1 MMIIDYPWFFVLFC
15 FLLGAAYAAVLY
27 FVGPASFT
35 RRLRWVLA
43 VLRFLAVSAIA
54 FLLLA
59 PLSKQNVTER
69 QLPQVV
75 LLRDVSQSVVLGADS
90 SFSFNELA
98 KGLESRCRVTIDSFG
113 TAGYTDIGDVLDRY
127 RGDDA
132 AAIVLAS
139 DGIHNRGANPTTVA
153 EKLSFPIYCVALGDT
168 TPQRDAALTNLRCN
182 RIAMLG
188 NSFPVEFTVA
198 ATLLKGHEARLT
210 VADARGKQLQAQT
223 VRYDDDNFSL
233 SLTINLMAT
242 DPGLQRFTLHLG
254 AVDDEV
260 SLSNNMLSFYV
271 DVIDTRQRVAIF
283 ANAPHPDLAALKRAL
298 ESNPNYEAEIVLA
311 DEVERGKWKS
321 GDDLSLAILHNLPS
335 QRHPSVA
342 FAKELPQL
350 YIIGLQTDLA
360 RFNAL
365 HTGLEIVSKAA
376 RTNEVT
382 AIYQPGFSLFSLDA
396 DDADA
401 IASLPPLSAPFGEAR
416 ISPDLQT
423 LFGARLGSI
432 DTRQPLVAAT
442 AQGDHRRAFIWGEGL
457 WRWRLADY
465 QTHQSHQHV
474 DRMVAQ
480 LITFTSLQTNR
491 DRLQVEA
498 ERSYAA
504 GNPIVLRAQLYN
516 EAYQMVNGP
525 EVKLMLSGDSLKAD
539 YTFRRTSNSYSL
551 TLPDLPE
558 GLYRYH
564 ASTADGLTANGS
576 FAVEALNLEQ
586 QSLVADHSLLSTL
599 SALTGGEIVYPK
611 QLSTLLTSLSELKP
625 TLYTHTRYAEM
636 LRMPLA
642 LVLILLLLAAE
653 WVLRKYHGEL

>member
-1 MMIIDYPWFFVLFC
+1 MMIIDYPWYYVLLC
-15 FLLGAAYAAVLY
+15 LLLGAAYAAVLY

-35 RRLRWVLA
+35 RRLRWVLS

-90 SFSFNELA
+90 SFSFDELA
-98 KGLESRCRVTIDSFG
+98 KGLESHCRITIDSFG
-113 TAGYTDIGDVLDRY
+113 TAGHTDIGDALDRY
-127 RGDDA
+127 RNDDVA
-132 AAIVLAS
+132 ALVLAS
-139 DGIHNRGANPTTVA
+139 DGIHNRGAHPTTVA

-182 RIAMLG
+182 RIAMLS

-198 ATLLKGHEARLT
+198 STLLKGHEVRLT
-210 VADARGKQLQAQT
+210 VTDARGKQLHMQAI
-223 VRYDDDNFSL
+223 RYDDDDFSQT
-233 SLTINLMAT
+233 LTVNLMASE
-242 DPGLQRFTLHLG
+242 PGLQRYTLRLG
-254 AVDDEV
+254 AVEDEV
-260 SLSNNMLSFYV
+260 SMSNNELSFFV

-311 DEVERGKWKS
+311 DDVERGKWKAS
-321 GDDLSLAILHNLPS
+321 DDLSLAILHNLPS
-335 QRHPSVA
+335 QRHPSIT

-416 ISPDLQT
+416 TSPDLQT

-442 AQGDHRRAFIWGEGL
+442 AQGNQRRAFIWGEGL

-474 DRMVAQ
+474 DRLVTQ

-504 GNPIVLRAQLYN
+504 DGPVVLRAQLYN
-516 EAYQMVNGP
+516 EAYQMVNTP
-525 EVKLMLSGDSLKAD
+525 EVKLTLSSDSLKAD

-564 ASTADGLTANGS
+564 ASTDGGLTDDGS

-586 QSLVADHSLLSTL
+586 QSLVANHSLLATLAALTDGVMVTPNQLSTL
-599 SALTGGEIVYPK
+599 SS
-611 QLSTLLTSLSELKP
+611 QLSALKP

-636 LRMPLA
+636 LRMPIA
-642 LVLILLLLAAE
+642 LILILLLLAAE
-653 WVLRKYHGEL
+653 WVMRKYHGEL

>member
-1 MMIIDYPWFFVLFC
+1 MMMIDYPWYFVLLC
-15 FLLGAAYAAVLY
+15 LLLGAAYAAVLY
-27 FVGPASFT
+27 FVRPVSFS
-35 RRLRWVLA
+35 RWLRWLLSA
-43 VLRFLAVSAIA
+43 LRFLAVSAIA

-69 QLPQVV
+69 QLPHVV
-75 LLRDVSQSVVLGADS
+75 LLRDGSQSVALGADS
-90 SFSFNELA
+90 AFSFDDLA
-98 KGLESRCRVTIDSFG
+98 KGLEARCRVTVDTFG
-113 TAGYTDIGDVLDRY
+113 TAGYTDIGDALERY
-127 RGDDA
+127 RGDDVA
-132 AAIVLAS
+132 ALVLAS

-168 TPQRDAALTNLRCN
+168 TPQRDAALKNLRCN
-182 RIAMLG
+182 RIAMQG

-198 ATLLKGHEARLT
+198 ATLLKGHEAKLT
-210 VADARGKQLQAQT
+210 VTDARGKQLQAQA
-223 VRYDDDNFSL
+223 VRYDDDDFSL
-233 SLTINLMAT
+233 ALTVNLTASE
-242 DPGLQRFTLHLG
+242 PGLQRYTLRLS
-254 AVDDEV
+254 AVEDEV
-260 SLSNNMLSFYV
+260 SVSNNVLSFYV

-298 ESNPNYEAEIVLA
+298 ESNPNYEADIVLA
-311 DEVERGKWKS
+311 DEVERGKWKAD
-321 GDDLSLAILHNLPS
+321 GDISLAILHNLPS
-335 QRHPSVA
+335 QRHPSIDY
-342 FAKELPQL
+342 AKGLPQL
-350 YIIGLQTDLA
+350 YVIGLQTDLA

-365 HTGLEIVSKAA
+365 HTGLEIISKAA

-382 AIYQPGFSLFSLDA
+382 AIHQPTFSLFSLDA

-401 IASLPPLSAPFGEAR
+401 ITSLPPLSAPFGEAR

-442 AQGDHRRAFIWGEGL
+442 AQGDQRRTFIWGEGL

-474 DRMVAQ
+474 DRLVAQ

-498 ERSYAA
+498 DRSYAA
-504 GNPIVLRAQLYN
+504 GTPIVLRAQLYN
-516 EAYQMVNGP
+516 EAYQLVNTP
-525 EVKLMLSGDSLKAD
+525 EVKLTLSSDSLKAD
-539 YTFRRTSNSYSL
+539 YTFRRTSNSYTL
-551 TLPDLPE
+551 TLPDLSE

-564 ASTADGLTANGS
+564 AATDDGLTDDGS

-586 QSLVADHSLLSTL
+586 QSLVADHSLLATL
-599 SALTGGEIVYPK
+599 AALTGGETVNPQ
-611 QLSTLLTSLSELKP
+611 QLSTLNSQLSTLKP

-636 LRMPLA
+636 LRMPVA
-642 LVLILLLLAAE
+642 LILILLLLASE